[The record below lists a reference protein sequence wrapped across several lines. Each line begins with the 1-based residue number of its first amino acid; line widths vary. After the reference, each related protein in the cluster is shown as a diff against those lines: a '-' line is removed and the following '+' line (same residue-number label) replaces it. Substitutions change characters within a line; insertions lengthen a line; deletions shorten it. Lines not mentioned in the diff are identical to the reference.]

1 MAADLRLVLVQ
12 TRFQL
17 LSTLRNRRAVIF
29 GLVFPVILLVLFNSI
44 FVGEGDSV
52 ELAGAK
58 ISAQAYFTGAML
70 AYSIMLLGFSSLALG
85 LVTQR
90 ETGQLKRY
98 RGTPVPSW
106 TFIVAVVLRAVAMI
120 ALTAMVMLL
129 IARFAYDVRI
139 SGEALGELVLYVL
152 LGAAAMC
159 AVGIAATSVVTD
171 VDSASSALP
180 LVAVLLSF
188 ISGVF
193 VPVDQLP
200 GWLEEIGRIFPLFH
214 LAEGLQTA
222 LGVSGNTSLD
232 AGNVA
237 VLAAWGLAG
246 VVISARRFRW
256 EPQVTKG

>member
-1 MAADLRLVLVQ
+1 
-12 TRFQL
+12 
-17 LSTLRNRRAVIF
+17 
-29 GLVFPVILLVLFNSI
+29 
-44 FVGEGDSV
+44 
-52 ELAGAK
+52 
-58 ISAQAYFTGAML
+58 
-70 AYSIMLLGFSSLALG
+70 
-85 LVTQR
+85 
-90 ETGQLKRY
+90 
-98 RGTPVPSW
+98 
-106 TFIVAVVLRAVAMI
+106 
-120 ALTAMVMLL
+120 
-129 IARFAYDVRI
+129 
-139 SGEALGELVLYVL
+139 
-152 LGAAAMC
+152 MC

-237 VLAAWGLAG
+237 VLAAWALAG
-246 VVISARRFRW
+246 IVISARRFRW